1 MWFFL
6 IPILNGHRLL
16 CLCVRER
23 CIIDRSHL
31 LSYVT
36 ALSSSIDCL
45 KHMAS
50 CCWVLPAQV
59 LWKELSLED
68 QWKMQ
73 SHSGMSSD
81 MLSMTPDI
89 SLLLLETEVICE
101 WQTGATL
108 SLLGYCSDTPSSE
121 IDRFMYQRDWIYK
134 WTWSPSGFDADL
146 LVSHI
151 CW

>member
-1 MWFFL
+1 MIFFPHSYPEWTQASL
-6 IPILNGHRLL
+6 SVCTRALHN
-16 CLCVRER
+16 
-23 CIIDRSHL
+23 RS
-31 LSYVT
+31 LSPVELWDCPFLFHW
-36 ALSSSIDCL
+36 LSEA
-45 KHMAS
+45 HGS

-59 LWKELSLED
+59 LWKELSSED
-68 QWKMQ
+68 KWKMQ

-108 SLLGYCSDTPSSE
+108 SLLGYCSDTLSSE
-121 IDRFMYQRDWIYK
+121 IDRFMYQTDWIYT
-134 WTWSPSGFDADL
+134 WTWSPCGFDADL